1 MLLALSIAAAFLPVL
16 RPVVLALDAAFVL
29 AFAVDVAATPS
40 PGRLALV
47 RSLPRRVGLS
57 GELLR
62 LLRIAPGP
70 AAGFLLEVREEFPPS
85 FAVAARAGASLELC
99 AHDVPLIRAREALV
113 APATQDPTGGP
124 DRLRLPE
131 DGAREVAVPRIYIPD
146 RRGRHALGDLRLR
159 LLSPFGLAW
168 RQARLLAR
176 QEVEVVPA
184 LRGLRRTLRLAA
196 SRRWH
201 ELGVRRLRRRGAFSS
216 DFESLRPYVHGDD
229 TRLVDWKATARRGSP
244 AVRQFQVER
253 GQELVLLVDCG
264 RRMAVEVS
272 AGAREGWSKLDH
284 ALDAALELAAVA
296 LQQGDRV
303 GLCAY
308 DRSVRAW
315 IPPARDARS
324 LERLLEACFELQA
337 RPVES
342 DLGRALREVRAR
354 HRRSALLVVLSDVGG
369 ESSAERLSV
378 ALASAGGQP
387 VVFAALDDPDVR
399 AAAAGVEP
407 TGRAASALRA
417 AALDEE
423 ATRAR
428 TLARLSA
435 PRLRVLDALPAE
447 AAGPL
452 LGAWLDARGGS

>member
-1 MLLALSIAAAFLPVL
+1 VLSLAAAAWPPLG
-16 RPVVLALDAAFVL
+16 PVVLALDALCAAAL
-29 AFAVDVAATPS
+29 AVDVLRTPS
-40 PGRLALV
+40 PARLGLL

-62 LLRIAPGP
+62 LVRFAPGR
-70 AAGFLLEVREEFPPS
+70 AAGFLLELREDFPPS
-85 FAVAARAGASLELC
+85 FAVLARAQAAFELRAHDEPLLAARGALL
-99 AHDVPLIRAREALV
+99 
-113 APATQDPTGGP
+113 APAAEDPTGGP
-124 DRLRLPE
+124 DRLRLP
-131 DGAREVAVPRIYIPD
+131 DDAAREIAVPRVYRPD

-159 LLSPFGLAW
+159 LRSPWGLVW
-168 RQARLLAR
+168 RQTRLEAR

-201 ELGVRRLRRRGAFSS
+201 ELGVRRLRRRGVFSS

-229 TRLVDWKATARRGSP
+229 ARLVDWKATARRGAP

-264 RRMAVEVS
+264 RRMSVEV
-272 AGAREGWSKLDH
+272 AGGAREGWSKLDH

-308 DRSVRAW
+308 DQELRAW
-315 IPPARDARS
+315 VPPGRDARA
-324 LERLLEACFELQA
+324 LERLLEASFALEP

-354 HRRSALLVVLSDVGG
+354 HRRRALLVVLSDVGDAA
-369 ESSAERLSV
+369 SVERLN
-378 ALASAGGQP
+378 LGLRSAGGRP
-387 VVFAALDDPDVR
+387 LVFAALDDPDVR
-399 AAAAGVEP
+399 DAAAGAQP
-407 TGRAASALRA
+407 PGRAGSALRA
-417 AALDEE
+417 AALAEE
-423 ATRAR
+423 LVRAR
-428 TLARLSA
+428 ALARLAA

-452 LGAWLDARGGS
+452 LGAWLDARAAR